1 MIIMTSYNFDDW
13 LLITIVLENWI
24 MANSSG
30 IDYDRWPVINN
41 AMVYS
46 GHGSY
51 PEETNHTIV
60 G

>member
-1 MIIMTSYNFDDW
+1 
-13 LLITIVLENWI
+13 

-30 IDYDRWPVINN
+30 IDYDRWPVLNS
-41 AMVYS
+41 AMIYS